1 MALLWWALI
10 WCHHAQQI
18 LYANPTFQITSSY
31 NVTKE
36 EIPTQIPTTPPPSTP
51 SSTLPALSLPFP
63 STFLPFFSTSVPVY
77 SPSPPVSFPFPS
89 TTFPST
95 MTQSSPV
102 ISSSPDPDQPDEDDR
117 RAALN
122 FLHSGNLLF
131 LSESN
136 CSKRFELTDLRGSP
150 TDAVLYHTRG
160 PRDSLLHATNFLNM
174 IFQASDMRES
184 SIREDMEWY
193 HALVRSLAGGDP
205 QIRRA
210 LLSITTHPMSSK
222 PQLLLQATKEGQE
235 ILLRDLSSPHY
246 HKKHRTG
253 WEFWGSFQANPS
265 LTKEILLND
274 LQSLETPKWSK
285 GDSYIVNISHVQ
297 WSKPFLECEGG
308 HFVQGWMVSLSTA
321 FFGLKPDL
329 SPEFK
334 GALRVDV
341 RLQSL
346 GIDQCAQG
354 SKWFANTHNCDE
366 NSTQC
371 ISDERNGSILG
382 RYRCVCQPGYYRTQ
396 HEGSG
401 SSYQGV
407 TACQRCSE
415 GCATCVD
422 GSPCL
427 VQEDWALRVTVLSL
441 QAAGMLGV
449 FLSMLVAYH
458 FRESKRIRASGLLL
472 LETILFGSLLLYFP
486 VFILYF
492 KPSIFRCMALRWVR
506 LLGFCIVY
514 GTIVLK
520 LYRVMKVFISRTA
533 QRVPYMTSMR
543 LLRML
548 SVIVLF
554 CIWFLVGWTLGM
566 LENLQ
571 RGVPMVI
578 RSQTR
583 EGLVFYTC
591 DHDRWD
597 YMMSLAE
604 LLFLFWG
611 CFLCYGARSV
621 PSAFHEPRYMGLAV
635 YNEMLVSAAFHV
647 LRFVMVSSL
656 HPDWALLLF
665 FIHTHGTVTM
675 TLILLLV
682 PKFLHAGG
690 PPREEIAAEVYEDEL
705 DLRRSRSNLNS
716 SITSAWSEHS
726 LDPDDIR
733 DELKKLYAQLEV
745 HKTKKMTHN
754 NPHLQ
759 KKRSSRRG
767 LGRSI
772 IRRITEIPDSVT
784 RQCGRDEKEGSP
796 GSSGGQ
802 RKRQQDSGSVK
813 LREESLRQRVLSLRK
828 SHSTYDH
835 MQESKDSGSVS
846 PRLESSARDASL
858 RDSLMRRNLAKNVS
872 LRSRGDSLRQ
882 APLVCKS
889 LSAHNLMTDKKSL
902 MVRPGVLQKSHSMI
916 GSSHGKGPLTGT
928 SESSTEKVTE
938 GSRNPLLGGNF
949 DKAEVCPWEL
959 QELPSSA
966 ESRGQKHVTYAPG
979 KCSSVDTSHA
989 SGKPHVSRGKKCE
1002 MSGKHQSLGSKEDLR
1017 NENEQDH
1024 IHEHVQEDNHQ
1035 KPENPLPITVRPGAA
1050 QVQQRNAEEQGNKG
1064 QSSEPSGIAGKS
1076 PEQGKSTRPLNKNTL
1091 KSIVLA
1097 VRAFKGSA
1105 PGRELKE
1112 REKQTTEDIG
1122 KKQEVNICTQDGES
1136 STNVDNKLNTNV
1148 LDLAENKDLSFSST
1162 HGECFLKMKRD
1173 QKDNTSSSK
1182 TSKQTPQSTR
1192 LERMSQ
1198 LREAVC
1204 PWESMEGPHDTPH
1217 KSNSI
1222 ESRRSEIC
1230 PWESTD
1236 SEGPGGPL
1244 SQSGSNLSF
1253 HSPQIA
1259 GKNNGEVWEGEDKN
1273 LRAQICPWEGE
1284 EVKGLR
1290 ADICPWEVND
1300 SEELRAKI
1308 CPWETGEVEESS
1320 KGALSGRN
1328 LVVKLEELGRQ
1339 RDAVCPWESEESG
1352 GSPGPLSQSHSKTFD
1367 GGPIQSK
1374 TSDSLDLEA
1383 RRGEICPWESLDS
1396 EGTPT
1401 TLSQSQ
1407 SHSWDHATKIQ
1418 VESSPWEVPQSNK
1431 PGHSRLY
1438 KSQSKQDSVC
1448 SVSSEE
1454 PRPLSKIM
1462 SKSEGRMGDL
1472 YPSVNPTQ
1480 QGKRLHHSLRIQHR
1494 GLAEE
1499 QVDCTTNQQGTN
1511 VHDTATTSEN
1521 ATCNLSEICPWEV
1534 QNQPLATI
1542 ENQSTSSKADVCP
1555 WDFQ

>member
-1 MALLWWALI
+1 MAFFWLALLW
-10 WCHHAQQI
+10 CHNAQQI
-18 LYANPTFQITSSY
+18 LHANPVLQSSPWT

-36 EIPTQIPTTPPPSTP
+36 ETPTQSPTPFLPSIISSPLPSLSLPLPSPSIPFSTTYVPVSSSSLPVSSTFQSTPSPTTPTQASP
-51 SSTLPALSLPFP
+51 LF
-63 STFLPFFSTSVPVY
+63 
-77 SPSPPVSFPFPS
+77 SPSPG
-89 TTFPST
+89 
-95 MTQSSPV
+95 
-102 ISSSPDPDQPDEDDR
+102 PDQPDEEGR
-117 RAALN
+117 RAAIS

-131 LSESN
+131 LSEAN

-150 TDAVLYHTRG
+150 TEAVLFYTRG

-184 SIREDMEWY
+184 SIREDLEWY
-193 HALVRSLAGGDP
+193 HALVRSLAGGVP

-210 LLSITTHPMSSK
+210 LLSLTTHPMSSK

-235 ILLRDLSSPHY
+235 ILLRDLSTPHY
-246 HKKHRTG
+246 HRKHKTDWG
-253 WEFWGSFQANPS
+253 SWGSFQANPS

-274 LQSLETPKWSK
+274 LQSLDTPKWSR
-285 GDSYIVNISHVQ
+285 GDSYIVDPSHVQ

-308 HFVQGWMVSLSTA
+308 RFVEGWMVSLSTA

-341 RLQSL
+341 RLSSL
-346 GIDQCAQG
+346 GIDQCSQG
-354 SKWFANTHNCDE
+354 PGWFANTHNCE
-366 NSTQC
+366 QNSTQC

-382 RYRCVCQPGYYRTQ
+382 RYRCVCQPGYYRIQ
-396 HEGSG
+396 HEESG
-401 SSYQGV
+401 SSYPGL
-407 TACQRCSE
+407 TSCQRCSD

-441 QAAGMLGV
+441 QAASMLGV
-449 FLSMLVAYH
+449 FLSMLVAYN

-492 KPSIFRCMALRWVR
+492 KPSVFRCMALRWVR

-554 CIWFLVGWTLGM
+554 CLWFLVGWTLGM

-578 RSQTR
+578 RSQTH

-604 LLFLFWG
+604 LFFLCWG
-611 CFLCYGARSV
+611 SFLCYGARSV

-635 YNEMLVSAAFHV
+635 HNEMLVSAAFHV

-675 TLILLLV
+675 TLVLLLV

-772 IRRITEIPDSVT
+772 IRRITEIPESVT
-784 RQCGRDEKEGSP
+784 RQCGREDREGSP

-813 LREESLRQRVLSLRK
+813 FREESLRQRVLSLRK

-846 PRLESSARDASL
+846 PRLESSARDACL
-858 RDSLMRRNLAKNVS
+858 RDSLMRRNLARNVS

-889 LSAHNLMTDKKSL
+889 LSAHNLLGDKKPLS
-902 MVRPGVLQKSHSMI
+902 VHPGALHKSHSMI
-916 GSSHGKGPLTGT
+916 GSAHGKGPLTGA
-928 SESSTEKVTE
+928 SETSTERATE
-938 GSRNPLLGGNF
+938 GSRNPLLGGSF
-949 DKAEVCPWEL
+949 DKAEVCPWEV
-959 QELPSSA
+959 QELPTTS
-966 ESRGQKHVTYAPG
+966 ESRAQKHVSYAPG

-989 SGKPHVSRGKKCE
+989 SGKLHISGGKKDE
-1002 MSGKHQSLGSKEDLR
+1002 MAGKHQSLGSREDIQG
-1017 NENEQDH
+1017 E
-1024 IHEHVQEDNHQ
+1024 V
-1035 KPENPLPITVRPGAA
+1035 
-1050 QVQQRNAEEQGNKG
+1050 EQGQKCEQPQVDNQNKVEHLSPIRVKPGGTHDHHFDSEVHGTKG
-1064 QSSEPSGIAGKS
+1064 QSLGAGKGSEPV
-1076 PEQGKSTRPLNKNTL
+1076 ESTRPLHKSTL
-1091 KSIVLA
+1091 KSLVLA
-1097 VRAFKGSA
+1097 MRAFKGTAALREQKEQARPSIDGVGA
-1105 PGRELKE
+1105 PKSPQVDE
-1112 REKQTTEDIG
+1112 
-1122 KKQEVNICTQDGES
+1122 ICSQYGEPS
-1136 STNVDNKLNTNV
+1136 SIRDNKSTAFV
-1148 LDLAENKDLSFSST
+1148 ENKDQLPSSP
-1162 HGECFLKMKRD
+1162 HRDCFLKMKID
-1173 QKDNTSSSK
+1173 HGSSPKVSKETPPSSK
-1182 TSKQTPQSTR
+1182 

-1204 PWESMEGPHDTPH
+1204 PWESMEGPKDAPH
-1217 KSNSI
+1217 KSNSV
-1222 ESRRSEIC
+1222 ESKRSEIC

-1244 SQSGSNLSF
+1244 SQSGSNMSF
-1253 HSPQIA
+1253 HTPRT
-1259 GKNNGEVWEGEDKN
+1259 GGRDNNEDAWESEERN
-1273 LRAQICPWEGE
+1273 LRVDICPWESEEGVAVRAEICPWEGKDSGE
-1284 EVKGLR
+1284 R
-1290 ADICPWEVND
+1290 AN
-1300 SEELRAKI
+1300 I
-1308 CPWETGEVEESS
+1308 CPWETGEMAIGDLSS
-1320 KGALSGRN
+1320 RS
-1328 LVVKLEELGRQ
+1328 LVMKLEQLGHQ

-1352 GSPGPLSQSHSKTFD
+1352 GSPGPLSQSQSKTFD
-1367 GGPIQSK
+1367 EGPIKSK
-1374 TSDSLDLEA
+1374 TSDSLDLEV

-1396 EGTPT
+1396 EGTPAT
-1401 TLSQSQ
+1401 MSQSQ
-1407 SHSWDHATKIQ
+1407 SHSWDPATKAPM
-1418 VESSPWEVPQSNK
+1418 ESNLWEVPQTKK
-1431 PGHSRLY
+1431 PTPGRLY
-1438 KSQSKQDSVC
+1438 KSQSKQDSIC
-1448 SVSSEE
+1448 SLSSED
-1454 PRPLSKIM
+1454 PRPLSKVM

-1472 YPSVNPTQ
+1472 CPSVAPTQ
-1480 QGKRLHHSLRIQHR
+1480 QGRRWHHSLRLQSR
-1494 GLAEE
+1494 GYAEE
-1499 QVDCTTNQQGTN
+1499 QDHSSTHQQETNT
-1511 VHDTATTSEN
+1511 HDMAITGDEN
-1521 ATCNLSEICPWEV
+1521 SCRLAEICPWEV
-1534 QNQPLATI
+1534 QEQPLEAA
-1542 ENQSTSSKADVCP
+1542 ENQSTSINAEVCP

>member
-1 MALLWWALI
+1 MAVLWLALLW
-10 WCHHAQQI
+10 CHHVQQI
-18 LYANPTFQITSSY
+18 LHASPIFQSTSWTNITMEEAPT
-31 NVTKE
+31 
-36 EIPTQIPTTPPPSTP
+36 PTQPPPSTSLDPLPTPSIP
-51 SSTLPALSLPFP
+51 SSIPSLTTSPPYLPPSSPHVPISSPLPFTPSPSTPTTASSSLP
-63 STFLPFFSTSVPVY
+63 
-77 SPSPPVSFPFPS
+77 PSPG
-89 TTFPST
+89 
-95 MTQSSPV
+95 
-102 ISSSPDPDQPDEDDR
+102 PDQPDEEGR
-117 RAALN
+117 RAALG

-131 LSESN
+131 LSEAN
-136 CSKRFELTDLRGSP
+136 CTKRHELTDLRGRP
-150 TDAVLYHTRG
+150 TDTILDHTRG

-184 SIREDMEWY
+184 SIREDIEWY

-205 QIRRA
+205 HIHRA
-210 LLSITTHPMSSK
+210 MLSLTTHPMSSK
-222 PQLLLQATKEGQE
+222 PQLLLQATKEGHE
-235 ILLRDLSSPHY
+235 ILLRDLSSPH
-246 HKKHRTG
+246 HHRKHRTD
-253 WEFWGSFQANPS
+253 WGSWGNFQASPS

-274 LQSLETPKWSK
+274 LQSLDTPKWSR
-285 GDSYIVNISHVQ
+285 GDSYIVDPSHVH

-308 HFVQGWMVSLSTA
+308 HFVPGWMVSLSTA

-346 GIDQCAQG
+346 GIDQCSQG
-354 SKWFANTHNCDE
+354 PGWFANTHSCDE

-371 ISDERNGSILG
+371 VSDERNGSILG

-401 SSYQGV
+401 SAYPGV
-407 TACQRCSE
+407 TACGRCSE

-427 VQEDWALRVTVLSL
+427 VEEDWALRVTVLSL

-449 FLSMLVAYH
+449 FLSMLVAYN

-492 KPSIFRCMALRWVR
+492 KPSVFRCAALRWVR

-533 QRVPYMTSMR
+533 QRIPYMTSMR

-548 SVIVLF
+548 SVMVLL
-554 CIWFLVGWTLGM
+554 CTWFLVGWTLGV

-597 YMMSLAE
+597 YMMSLGE
-604 LLFLFWG
+604 FLLLSWG
-611 CFLCYGARSV
+611 TFLCYEARSV

-635 YNEMLVSAAFHV
+635 HNEMFVSAAFHV
-647 LRFVMVSSL
+647 LRFVMVTSL
-656 HPDWALLLF
+656 HPDWTLLLF

-745 HKTKKMTHN
+745 HKTKKMIHN

-772 IRRITEIPDSVT
+772 MRRITEIPDSVT
-784 RQCGRDEKEGSP
+784 RQCGREEKEGSP
-796 GSSGGQ
+796 NSGGGQ
-802 RKRQQDSGSVK
+802 KRRQQDSGSVK

-858 RDSLMRRNLAKNVS
+858 RDSLMRRNLARNVS
-872 LRSRGDSLRQ
+872 LRSHGDSLRQ

-889 LSAHNLMTDKKSL
+889 LSAHNLLADKKPLS
-902 MVRPGVLQKSHSMI
+902 VSTGALQKSHSMI
-916 GSSHGKGPLTGT
+916 GSAHGKGPLTGA
-928 SESSTEKVTE
+928 SETSTERATE
-938 GSRNPLLGGNF
+938 GSRNPLLGGSF

-959 QELPSSA
+959 QELPTYS
-966 ESRGQKHVTYAPG
+966 ESKAQKHVTYAPG
-979 KCSSVDTSHA
+979 KCSSMDTSHV
-989 SGKPHVSRGKKCE
+989 SGKPHISQGKKE
-1002 MSGKHQSLGSKEDLR
+1002 DTGAKHQSLGSRENLR
-1017 NENEQDH
+1017 SDGVEGNNCYHLQDST
-1024 IHEHVQEDNHQ
+1024 QQ
-1035 KPENPLPITVRPGAA
+1035 KTGDPSSITVKPGAA
-1050 QVQQRNAEEQGNKG
+1050 LVPPSNAEGEGFKALNAEVIG
-1064 QSSEPSGIAGKS
+1064 TGGKS
-1076 PEQGKSTRPLNKNTL
+1076 PGESAKLIHKSTLKTL
-1091 KSIVLA
+1091 VLA
-1097 VRAFKGSA
+1097 VRAFKGTA
-1105 PGRELKE
+1105 AGRQHKERARQAAEGAGVLKKQQVEELK
-1112 REKQTTEDIG
+1112 
-1122 KKQEVNICTQDGES
+1122 TQDAESDCIRDGELKS
-1136 STNVDNKLNTNV
+1136 QLHEP
-1148 LDLAENKDLSFSST
+1148 AESESQACLSPQR
-1162 HGECFLKMKRD
+1162 ECFLKMN
-1173 QKDNTSSSK
+1173 KDKDEMSSSPK
-1182 TSKQTPQSTR
+1182 MSKQTPPASKF
-1192 LERMSQ
+1192 ERMSQ

-1204 PWESMEGPHDTPH
+1204 PWESMEGPHDAPQ
-1217 KSNSI
+1217 KSNSV

-1236 SEGPGGPL
+1236 SEGPGGPM
-1244 SQSGSNLSF
+1244 SQSGSNFSF
-1253 HSPQIA
+1253 HIPPPP
-1259 GKNNGEVWEGEDKN
+1259 VEGEKRG
-1273 LRAQICPWEGE
+1273 LHKEICPWEGE
-1284 EVKGLR
+1284 EEER
-1290 ADICPWEVND
+1290 QREEICPWEGKD
-1300 SEELRAKI
+1300 AGDLRAKI
-1308 CPWETGEVEESS
+1308 CPWETGEMEKVAMGGLNEQS
-1320 KGALSGRN
+1320 
-1328 LVVKLEELGRQ
+1328 LVMKLEELGRQ

-1352 GSPGPLSQSHSKTFD
+1352 GSPGLLSQSQSKTFD

-1396 EGTPT
+1396 EGTPAI
-1401 TLSQSQ
+1401 LSQSQ
-1407 SHSWDHATKIQ
+1407 SHSWDPATKAL
-1418 VESSPWEVPQSNK
+1418 VDSGPLESPKTSK
-1431 PGHSRLY
+1431 PPLGQLY
-1438 KSQSKQDSVC
+1438 KSQSKQDSMC
-1448 SVSSEE
+1448 SWSSEE

-1472 YPSVNPTQ
+1472 YPPIKPAQ
-1480 QGKRLHHSLRIQHR
+1480 HGKRWHHSLRLQSKVHAENQESSITPQEGTELQAMPPTR
-1494 GLAEE
+1494 DENSCSLA
-1499 QVDCTTNQQGTN
+1499 
-1511 VHDTATTSEN
+1511 
-1521 ATCNLSEICPWEV
+1521 EICPWEV
-1534 QNQPLATI
+1534 QEKPLA
-1542 ENQSTSSKADVCP
+1542 STESVSHKADVCP